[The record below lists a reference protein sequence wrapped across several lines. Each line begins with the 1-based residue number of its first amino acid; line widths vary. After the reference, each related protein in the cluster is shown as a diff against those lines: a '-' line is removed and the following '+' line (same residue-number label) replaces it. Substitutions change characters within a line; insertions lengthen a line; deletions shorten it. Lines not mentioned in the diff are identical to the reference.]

1 MSSPAFERLHAVVEG
16 DVQGVG
22 YRVFV
27 IRTAGPLALRGWVRN
42 RFDGSVEVLAEGE
55 RASLETLLRDLRAGP
70 RAATVRDVRVEWLP
84 ATMEYS
90 DFRVRYV

>member
-1 MSSPAFERLHAVVEG
+1 MNASAVDRLHAVVEG

-27 IRTAGPLALRGWVRN
+27 VRSAGPLGLRGWVRN
-42 RFDGSVEVLAEGE
+42 RFDGSVEVMAEGE
-55 RASLETLLRDLRAGP
+55 RDSLEALLRDLRAGP
-70 RAATVRDVRVEWLP
+70 RASVVREVRVEWLP
-84 ATMEYS
+84 ATSAYS